1 MTAFRPVFTRRLA
14 ERLQNGQVFNL
25 TAPRGQGS
33 TRLMKDLTSALP
45 QALYLDLADPELQ
58 PEHIWAKATDA
69 DAHSWEEVLPIWRQK
84 DVPPVLLLDHLD
96 QVTSPSRFDR
106 AFFEALQPI
115 WLSPRLGML
124 FATERPLGELGI
136 EVSWPET
143 EVLAL
148 PPLGFK
154 RIKEEL
160 MRHFPELRNWT
171 PIATP
176 IFSHPQPYDF
186 MQFAIERMEKE
197 KDLMEMPIDH
207 WMPKIIED
215 YNRAYDLDVQPVRP
229 SEGSWWQRLRKK
241 LD

>member
-33 TRLMKDLTSALP
+33 TRLMKDLAGALP
-45 QALYLDLADPELQ
+45 QALYLDLADPELR
-58 PEHIWAKATDA
+58 PEHIWPEATDA
-69 DAHSWEEVLPIWRQK
+69 NVNSWGEVLPIWRQQ

-96 QVTSPSRFDR
+96 RVATPSCFDP

-124 FATERPLGELGI
+124 FATERPRGEGG
-136 EVSWPET
+136 VDGSWPDT
-143 EVLAL
+143 EVVAL

-160 MRHFPELRNWT
+160 TRHFPELKNWT

-186 MQFAIERMEKE
+186 MQFVIERIAKE
-197 KDLMEMPIDH
+197 KDLMETPIDH
-207 WMPKIIED
+207 WMPQIVED
-215 YNRAYDLDVQPVRP
+215 YNRAFDLDVQPLRP
-229 SEGSWWQRLRKK
+229 QEGSWWQRLRKK

>member
-14 ERLQNGQVFNL
+14 ERLQTGQVFNL
-25 TAPRGQGS
+25 TAARGQGS
-33 TRLMKDLTSALP
+33 TRLMKDLQAALP
-45 QALYLDLADPELQ
+45 EALYLDLADPDLTSAQ
-58 PEHIWAKATDA
+58 IWQQATQA
-69 DAHSWEEVLPIWRQK
+69 DAQGWEEILPIWRQQ

-96 QVTSPSRFDR
+96 HLANPAHFGKD
-106 AFFEALQPI
+106 FFEALQPI

-124 FATERPLGELGI
+124 FATEQPLGEVG
-136 EVSWPET
+136 VDFSWPET
-143 EVLAL
+143 EVVAL

-160 MRHFPELRNWT
+160 MRHFPELKNWT

-197 KDLMEMPIDH
+197 KDLMETPIDH
-207 WMPKIIED
+207 WMPQIIED
-215 YNRAYDLDVQPVRP
+215 YNRTFDLDVQPVRP
-229 SEGSWWQRLRKK
+229 EEGSWWQRLRKK
-241 LD
+241 LG